1 MHVIHQNVL
10 IFSNITDYPTLYLE
24 SKNLYMVKKRGSWIS
39 TNACVFLNLIF
50 RGAYP
55 TTQGGRFLVRIR
67 TWVTWITGN
76 HQPGAWKNHR
86 QHQQLLP
93 LVSNKGSCFGQGHVF
108 DGMVPRNLHRS
119 AGSFGDFFLTWPRN
133 SLLPLEFWSYHEVTI
148 SQQTCP
154 PAMDMSHHL
163 YTTILVVW
171 FWASAGF
178 VRRGPQH
185 ASWCLSLQKG
195 SEDFFGWWG
204 AKFSERKTRFI
215 FCVKIN
221 ATLTQ
226 AELPW
231 DLVNIISTYL

>member
-108 DGMVPRNLHRS
+108 DGMVP
-119 AGSFGDFFLTWPRN
+119 
-133 SLLPLEFWSYHEVTI
+133 E
-148 SQQTCP
+148 
-154 PAMDMSHHL
+154 
-163 YTTILVVW
+163 
-171 FWASAGF
+171 
-178 VRRGPQH
+178 
-185 ASWCLSLQKG
+185 
-195 SEDFFGWWG
+195 
-204 AKFSERKTRFI
+204 
-215 FCVKIN
+215 
-221 ATLTQ
+221 
-226 AELPW
+226 
-231 DLVNIISTYL
+231 ISTVQPVHSGIFFWPDRATVCYPLSSDLTMRLP

>member
-93 LVSNKGSCFGQGHVF
+93 LVSNKGSCFGQGPCFWWNGPPKSPPFSRFIRGIFF
-108 DGMVPRNLHRS
+108 D
-119 AGSFGDFFLTWPRN
+119 LTAQQFATPWV
-133 SLLPLEFWSYHEVTI
+133 LILPWGYHKPT
-148 SQQTCP
+148 
-154 PAMDMSHHL
+154 DMSARDGHVPSFIYHHFGRL
-163 YTTILVVW
+163 ILGIRRFCSKRSSTCFVVSQFAERQW
-171 FWASAGF
+171 GF
-178 VRRGPQH
+178 LRMVRCKVFRT
-185 ASWCLSLQKG
+185 KNT
-195 SEDFFGWWG
+195 FF
-204 AKFSERKTRFI
+204 